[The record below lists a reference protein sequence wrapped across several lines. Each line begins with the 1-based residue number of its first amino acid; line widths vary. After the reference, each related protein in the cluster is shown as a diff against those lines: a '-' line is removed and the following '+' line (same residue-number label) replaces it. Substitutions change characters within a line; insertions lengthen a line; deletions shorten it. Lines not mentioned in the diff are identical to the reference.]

1 MAAIV
6 PPQAQQLD
14 LAHVLCLDLAGSS
27 SLPALQYR
35 AALQNLQ
42 EFVQRTSEFGRARAM
57 DQISV
62 VPSGDGMAFV
72 FSGDPEAPLRCAVEI
87 SRTIPGTERSRL
99 RMGLHSWP
107 AGRMTKM
114 KSSGAA
120 AEKGIDLAHRVMD
133 CGDQGHILVSE
144 SVVDLLRQLG
154 RWNSALHDLGEIEV
168 HEGVRLHLFN
178 FWNSEAGNPEVPN
191 KFFRWNSQKNL
202 DLPRN
207 NNNSNKDRSEGGILR
222 ETVSHY
228 RILRRLG
235 SGGMGIVYE
244 AEDTRLGRHVAVKLL
259 PERFSQNTAAIERFQ
274 REACTASSLNHPNI
288 CTVHD
293 VGEHAGRRFIVMELL
308 EGKTLRQELLSGPLT
323 PEQTTSFGTQIAD
336 GLEAAH
342 KRGIVHRDIKPANL
356 FVIDGERIK
365 ILDFGLAKLTGR
377 DRRERAPMENGVG
390 DDELTQSVTGPGEF
404 LGTVSYTSPEQARGE
419 LLDHRTDLFS
429 FGVVLYEMATGLLPF
444 RGETSAVV
452 FDSILNRP
460 PAPATR
466 INPQVSP
473 ELDRVICRA
482 LEKHRELRY
491 QSAADMGAELRRLAM
506 RTSGSMAMP
515 VLSEPEARVVT
526 LPPDQPAVK
535 SEQLQVVLLY
545 RRNVLPD
552 EQIMRVLED
561 KFAARGYRVFVDR
574 HLAVGV
580 DWATEIEKKIG
591 TADAVVALLSEAS
604 MESEMLSYE
613 VQLAHSF
620 SERQNG
626 KPHLLPVRV
635 QFKGEFPDSLHA
647 ALDGR
652 NVFVWKN
659 AADNDQIVADLTKAL
674 QTPPEALRHKPNL
687 EPVGGALPL
696 DSKFYIVRPTDQEFY
711 SAVGRND
718 SIILLKGAR
727 QMGKTSLMARGL
739 QQARKAGARV
749 VLTDFQ
755 KLNSAHLKSVDSL
768 FLCLAQAIAEQL
780 DLDLIPEDSWNARR
794 GPSMNF
800 ERFLRREILSR
811 INGHLVWGMDEVDRL
826 FACDF
831 GSEVF
836 GLFRSWHNER
846 SLDPSGPWKNLSLAI
861 AYASEAH
868 LFITDVNQSP
878 FNVGT
883 RLVLSDFTLDQVR
896 ELNRRYGFPLSNE
909 SELERFYT
917 LLGGQPFLTQRGLH
931 QMTERGLPFIEFAA
945 GAARDEGPY
954 GDHLRR
960 IFVSLNQDPALCE
973 VVRDVIGGKHSSSTD
988 SFYRLRS
995 SGIVAGECARDMKLR
1010 CQLYDQYLSRHLI

>member
-6 PPQAQQLD
+6 PPQAQQLE
-14 LAHVLCLDLAGSS
+14 LAHVLCLGVDGSA
-27 SLPALQYR
+27 SLPASQQR

-42 EFVQRTSEFGRARAM
+42 EFMESTSEFARARAR
-57 DQISV
+57 DQIRV
-62 VPSGDGMAFV
+62 VPREDGMAFV
-72 FSGDPEAPLRCAVEI
+72 FLGDPEAPIRCVMEI
-87 SRTIPGTERSRL
+87 SRKIPSAERTHL

-107 AGRMTKM
+107 AGKTSDM
-114 KSSGAA
+114 KSSGSAT
-120 AEKGIDLAHRVMD
+120 EKGIGVAQSVMD

-144 SVVDLLRQLG
+144 SVANLLLQSG
-154 RWNSALHDLGEIEV
+154 RWNDALHDLGEIEV
-168 HEGVRLHLFN
+168 HQGVRLHLFN
-178 FWNSEAGNPEVPN
+178 FWNSEAGNSEIPV
-191 KFFRWNSQKNL
+191 RLLRLNSLKNL
-202 DLPRN
+202 DLTGN
-207 NNNSNKDRSEGGILR
+207 GTDKKDRSEGGILS

-235 SGGMGIVYE
+235 RGGMGIVYE

-259 PERFSQNTAAIERFQ
+259 PERFSQSLAAIERFQ
-274 REACTASSLNHPNI
+274 REACTASALNHPNI
-288 CTVHD
+288 CTIHD

-308 EGKTLRQELLSGPLT
+308 EGKTLREKVLSGPLT
-323 PEQTTSFGTQIAD
+323 SEQTIAFGIQIAD

-356 FVIDGERIK
+356 FVIDGERVK

-377 DRRERAPMENGVG
+377 DRREHAPMDNAP
-390 DDELTQSVTGPGEF
+390 DEEVTQSVTGPGEF

-460 PAPATR
+460 PTPAMR
-466 INPQVSP
+466 VNQEVSP
-473 ELDRVICRA
+473 ELDRVISRA
-482 LEKHRELRY
+482 LEKQRELRY

-506 RTSGSMAMP
+506 RASGSLATP
-515 VLSEPEARVVT
+515 DPPYPQAVT
-526 LPPDQPAVK
+526 KSAPAVLAQAAVQT
-535 SEQLQVVLLY
+535 EPFQIVLLY

-561 KFAARGYRVFVDR
+561 KFKARGYQVFVDR
-574 HLAVGV
+574 HLTVGV
-580 DWATEIEKKIG
+580 DWALEIEKKIG
-591 TADAVVALLSEAS
+591 TADAVVALLSKAS

-620 SERQNG
+620 AERQNG
-626 KPHLLPVRV
+626 RPHVLPVRV
-635 QFKGEFPDSLHA
+635 QFNGEFPDSLHA
-647 ALDGR
+647 SLDGR
-652 NVFVWKN
+652 NSAFWQS
-659 AADNDQIVADLTKAL
+659 AADNDQIVTELAEAL
-674 QTPPEALRHKPNL
+674 QTPPEAVRRKPNL

-696 DSKFYIVRPTDQEFY
+696 DSKFYIVRPTDQDFY

-718 SIILLKGAR
+718 SVILLKGAR

-755 KLNSAHLKSVDSL
+755 KLNSAHLQSVDSL

-794 GPSMNF
+794 GASMNF
-800 ERFLRREILSR
+800 ERFLRREILTR
-811 INGHLVWGMDEVDRL
+811 VNGHLVWGMDEVDRL

-846 SLDPSGPWKNLSLAI
+846 SLDPSGPWRNLSLAI

-868 LFITDVNQSP
+868 LFITDMNQSP

-883 RLVLSDFTLDQVR
+883 RLVLADFTLDQVR

-909 SELERFYT
+909 SELGRFYM

-931 QMTERGLPFIEFAA
+931 EMAERALPFLEFVA
-945 GAARDEGPY
+945 GAARDDGPY

-960 IFVSLNQDPALCE
+960 IFVSLNQDAALSE

-1010 CQLYDQYLSRHLI
+1010 CELYDQYLSRHLI

>member
-1 MAAIV
+1 MNSV
-6 PPQAQQLD
+6 RNLD
-14 LAHVLCLDLAGSS
+14 LA
-27 SLPALQYR
+27 
-35 AALQNLQ
+35 
-42 EFVQRTSEFGRARAM
+42 
-57 DQISV
+57 
-62 VPSGDGMAFV
+62 
-72 FSGDPEAPLRCAVEI
+72 
-87 SRTIPGTERSRL
+87 
-99 RMGLHSWP
+99 
-107 AGRMTKM
+107 K
-114 KSSGAA
+114 
-120 AEKGIDLAHRVMD
+120 
-133 CGDQGHILVSE
+133 
-144 SVVDLLRQLG
+144 
-154 RWNSALHDLGEIEV
+154 NST
-168 HEGVRLHLFN
+168 
-178 FWNSEAGNPEVPN
+178 
-191 KFFRWNSQKNL
+191 
-202 DLPRN
+202 
-207 NNNSNKDRSEGGILR
+207 KDRSEGGILS

-259 PERFSQNTAAIERFQ
+259 PERFSKSTSAIERFQ

-288 CTVHD
+288 CTIHD
-293 VGEHAGRRFIVMELL
+293 VGEHAGHRFIVMELL
-308 EGKTLRQELLSGPLT
+308 EGKTLRQAVQAGPLT
-323 PEQTTSFGTQIAD
+323 PEQTIAFGIQIAD
-336 GLEAAH
+336 GLESAH
-342 KRGIVHRDIKPANL
+342 KHGIVHRDIKPANL

-377 DRRERAPMENGVG
+377 DRRERAPMEDSADE
-390 DDELTQSVTGPGEF
+390 DDLTQSVTGPGEF
-404 LGTVSYTSPEQARGE
+404 LGTVCYTSPEQARGE

-452 FDSILNRP
+452 FDYILNRP
-460 PAPATR
+460 PTAATHL
-466 INPQVSP
+466 NQQVSP
-473 ELDRVICRA
+473 ELDRVISRA
-482 LEKHRELRY
+482 LEKQRELRY
-491 QSAADMGAELRRLAM
+491 QSAADMGAELRRIAM
-506 RTSGSMAMP
+506 RTSASVAVP
-515 VLSEPEARVVT
+515 VLAEPQAVTKPASPELAQPVVKT
-526 LPPDQPAVK
+526 
-535 SEQLQVVLLY
+535 EQFQVVLLY

-561 KFAARGYRVFVDR
+561 KFKARGYQVFVDR

-580 DWATEIEKKIG
+580 DWALEIEKKIG
-591 TADAVVALLSEAS
+591 TADGVVALLSKSS

-626 KPHLLPVRV
+626 KPHLFPVRV
-635 QFKGEFPDSLHA
+635 QFNGEFPDSLHA

-652 NVFVWKN
+652 NSASWQS
-659 AADNDQIVADLTKAL
+659 AADNDQIVADLAKAL
-674 QTPPEALRHKPNL
+674 QTPPEALRRKPNL

-718 SIILLKGAR
+718 SVILLKGAR

-755 KLNSAHLKSVDSL
+755 KLNSAHLQSVDSL

-794 GPSMNF
+794 GASMNF
-800 ERFLRREILSR
+800 ERFLRREILTR
-811 INGHLVWGMDEVDRL
+811 VNGHLVWGMDEVDRL

-846 SLDPSGPWKNLSLAI
+846 SLDPSGPWQNLSLAI

-868 LFITDVNQSP
+868 LFITDMNQSP

-883 RLVLSDFTLDQVR
+883 RLVLADFTLDQVR

-909 SELERFYT
+909 SELERFYR

-931 QMTERGLPFIEFAA
+931 QMAERGLPFLEFVA
-945 GAARDEGPY
+945 GATRDDGPY

-960 IFVSLNQDPALCE
+960 IFVSLNQDAALCE

-1010 CQLYDQYLSRHLI
+1010 CELYDEYFSRHLI

>member
-1 MAAIV
+1 MAATV
-6 PPQAQQLD
+6 QPQTQRLE
-14 LAHVLCLDLAGSS
+14 LAHVLFLDVAGFS
-27 SLPALQYR
+27 SLPASQQRVELQD
-35 AALQNLQ
+35 LQ
-42 EFVQRTSEFGRARAM
+42 ECVHRTSEFGKARVK
-57 DQISV
+57 DQITV
-62 VPSGDGMAFV
+62 VPSGDGMALV
-72 FSGDPEAPLRCAVEI
+72 FFGDPEAPLRCAVEI
-87 SRTIPGTERSRL
+87 SRSARREERIRL

-107 AGRMTKM
+107 VCRVADM
-114 KSSGAA
+114 KFSRSVSEG
-120 AEKGIDLAHRVMD
+120 GINVAQRVMD

-144 SVVDLLRQLG
+144 FVADLLQQLG
-154 RWNSALHDLGEIEV
+154 RWKDALHDLGEIEV
-168 HEGVRLHLFN
+168 NQGVRLHLFN
-178 FWNSEAGNPEVPN
+178 FWNAEAGNPEVPN
-191 KFFRWNSQKNL
+191 KLFRL
-202 DLPRN
+202 DSPG
-207 NNNSNKDRSEGGILR
+207 NKEPPSGGILS

-228 RILRRLG
+228 HILRKLG
-235 SGGMGIVYE
+235 RGGMGMVYE
-244 AEDTRLGRHVAVKLL
+244 AEDTRLGRHVAIKLL
-259 PERFSQNTAAIERFQ
+259 SEKFSKSPSAIERFQ

-293 VGEHAGRRFIVMELL
+293 VGEYAGRHFIVMELL
-308 EGKTLRQELLSGPLT
+308 EGRDLRQVILPGPLP
-323 PEQTTSFGTQIAD
+323 PEKIVAFGIQIAD

-356 FVIDGERIK
+356 FVIERERIK

-377 DRRERAPMENGVG
+377 HRGERVSSDTTLN
-390 DDELTQSVTGPGEF
+390 DDEPTRQNVTGPGEF
-404 LGTVSYTSPEQARGE
+404 VGTVSYMSPEQARGE
-419 LLDHRTDLFS
+419 PLDHRTDLFS
-429 FGVVLYEMATGLLPF
+429 FGVVLYEMATGVLPF
-444 RGETSAVV
+444 RGDTSAVV

-460 PAPATR
+460 PAPAAR
-466 INPQVSP
+466 VNPQVSP
-473 ELDRVICRA
+473 ELERIISRA
-482 LEKHRELRY
+482 LEKHREIRY
-491 QSAADMGAELRRLAM
+491 QSAADLGAELRRLAM
-506 RTSGSMAMP
+506 RTSSSVAAP
-515 VLSEPEARVVT
+515 PAPEPKAKAKE
-526 LPPDQPAVK
+526 L
-535 SEQLQVVLLY
+535 EVVLLY
-545 RRNVLPD
+545 RRNVQPD
-552 EQIMRVLED
+552 EQIMRALEE
-561 KFAARGYRVFVDR
+561 KLAGRGYRVFVDR

-580 DWATEIEKKIG
+580 NWAREIEQKIG
-591 TADAVVALLSEAS
+591 TADAVVALLSAAS
-604 MESEMLSYE
+604 VQSEMLAYE
-613 VQLAHSF
+613 VQLAQSF

-626 KPHLLPVRV
+626 QPRLLPVRV
-635 QFKGEFPDSLHA
+635 QFDAEFPDSLHS
-647 ALDGR
+647 ALDGL
-652 NVFVWKN
+652 NYAFWKDP
-659 AADNDQIVADLTKAL
+659 ADNDQIVADLAKAL
-674 QTPPEALRHKPNL
+674 QAPQEAFRRKPNL

-711 SAVGRND
+711 SAVARND

-755 KLNSAHLKSVDSL
+755 KLNSSHLQSVDSL

-780 DLDLIPEDSWNARR
+780 DLDVAPEESWNVRR

-800 ERFLRREILSR
+800 ERFLRRQILSQV
-811 INGHLVWGMDEVDRL
+811 NGHLVWGMDEVDRL
-826 FACDF
+826 FACNF

-846 SLDPSGPWKNLSLAI
+846 SLDPSGPWQNLSLAI

-883 RLVLSDFTLDQVR
+883 RLVLDDFTLDQVR

-909 SELERFYT
+909 GELERFYA

-931 QMTERGLPFIEFAA
+931 QMTERGLPFLDFAA

-973 VVRDVIGGKHSSSTD
+973 VVRSVLGGKHSSSTD
-988 SFYRLRS
+988 LFYRLRS

-1010 CQLYDQYLSRHLI
+1010 CQLYEQYLSRHLI

>member
-6 PPQAQQLD
+6 PPQAQQLE

-27 SLPALQYR
+27 SLSASQQR

-42 EFVQRTSEFGRARAM
+42 EVVQSTSEFGRARALG
-57 DQISV
+57 QISV
-62 VPSGDGMAFV
+62 VPGGNGMAFV
-72 FSGDPEAPLRCAVEI
+72 FFGDPEASLRCAVEI
-87 SRTIPGTERSRL
+87 SRKIPAPERARL

-107 AGRMTKM
+107 SGRVTGL
-114 KSSGAA
+114 KSDGAA
-120 AEKGIDLAHRVMD
+120 TEKEIDFAHRVMD

-144 SVVDLLRQLG
+144 SVVHLLRRL
-154 RWNSALHDLGEIEV
+154 SYCSDDLHDLGEIEV
-168 HEGVRLHLFN
+168 NQGVRLHLFN

-191 KFFRWNSQKNL
+191 KIFRLGSVKNP
-202 DLPRN
+202 DLL
-207 NNNSNKDRSEGGILR
+207 NKPDRSEGGILR

-259 PERFSQNTAAIERFQ
+259 PERFSQSTAAVERFQ
-274 REACTASSLNHPNI
+274 REASTASSLNHPNI

-308 EGKTLRQELLSGPLT
+308 EGKTLRQEVLSGPLT
-323 PEQTTSFGTQIAD
+323 PEQTIAFGIQIAD

-342 KRGIVHRDIKPANL
+342 KRGIVHRDIKPANI

-377 DRRERAPMENGVG
+377 DRRERAPMENRLD
-390 DDELTQSVTGPGEF
+390 DDERTQSVTGPGEF

-452 FDSILNRP
+452 FDSILNRMP
-460 PAPATR
+460 TPATR
-466 INPQVSP
+466 VNQLVSP
-473 ELDRVICRA
+473 ELDRVISRA

-506 RTSGSMAMP
+506 RTSGSMAAP
-515 VLSEPEARVVT
+515 VLAEPEAKVT
-526 LPPDQPAVK
+526 ALAPAHPVVK

-545 RRNVLPD
+545 RRNILPD
-552 EQIMRVLED
+552 EQIVRTLED
-561 KFAARGYRVFVDR
+561 KFKARGFQVFVDR

-580 DWATEIEKKIG
+580 DWAIEIEKKIG

-613 VQLAHSF
+613 VQLAQSF

-635 QFKGEFPDSLHA
+635 QFSGKFPDSLHA

-652 NVFVWKN
+652 NSFVWRN
-659 AADNDQIVADLTKAL
+659 AADNEQIVADLTKAL

-768 FLCLAQAIAEQL
+768 FLCLSQAIAEQL

-811 INGHLVWGMDEVDRL
+811 IDGHLVWGMDEVDRL

-846 SLDPSGPWKNLSLAI
+846 SLDPSGPWQNLSLAI
-861 AYASEAH
+861 SYASEAH

-931 QMTERGLPFIEFAA
+931 QMTEHGLPFIDFLA
-945 GAARDEGPY
+945 GAARDDGPY

>member
-6 PPQAQQLD
+6 PPQAQQLE
-14 LAHVLCLDLAGSS
+14 LAHVLFLDVADSS
-27 SLPALQYR
+27 SLSASQHH

-42 EFVQRTSEFGRARAM
+42 EFIERTSEFCKARAR
-57 DQISV
+57 DQITV
-62 VPSGDGMAFV
+62 TPCGDGMAVV
-72 FSGDPEAPLRCAVEI
+72 FSGDPETPLRCAVEI
-87 SRTIPGTERSRL
+87 SRCARSTNKFRL
-99 RMGLHSWP
+99 RMGLHCWP
-107 AGRMTKM
+107 ESRMGGPNFNRMLSDT
-114 KSSGAA
+114 
-120 AEKGIDLAHRVMD
+120 GINLAQKIMD
-133 CGDQGHILVSE
+133 CGDHGHILVSD
-144 SVVDLLRQLG
+144 SVAAMLRQLG
-154 RWNSALHDLGEIEV
+154 RWNDALHELGEIDV
-168 HEGVRLHLFN
+168 NEGIRLHLFN

-191 KFFRWNSQKNL
+191 KVSRLNSLKNL
-202 DLPRN
+202 DPAKGN
-207 NNNSNKDRSEGGILR
+207 KKDRSEGGILNQ
-222 ETVSHY
+222 TVSHY

-235 SGGMGIVYE
+235 SGGMGVVYE
-244 AEDTRLGRHVAVKLL
+244 AEDTRLGRHVAVKIL
-259 PERFSQNTAAIERFQ
+259 PERFSRSVAAVERFQ
-274 REACTASSLNHPNI
+274 REACTASALNHPNI

-293 VGEHAGRRFIVMELL
+293 VGEHAGHHFIVMELL
-308 EGKTLRQELLSGPLT
+308 EGKTLRQALLSGPLT
-323 PEQTTSFGTQIAD
+323 PEQTVAFGIQIAD
-336 GLEAAH
+336 GLGAAH
-342 KRGIVHRDIKPANL
+342 KRDIVHRDIKPANL

-377 DRRERAPMENGVG
+377 DRRERAPMENALE
-390 DDELTQSVTGPGEF
+390 DDELTQSITGPGEF
-404 LGTVSYTSPEQARGE
+404 LGTVCYTSPEQARGE
-419 LLDHRTDLFS
+419 LLDHRTDLFP

-460 PAPATR
+460 PTSATR
-466 INPQVSP
+466 VNQQVSP
-473 ELDRVICRA
+473 ELDRVISRA
-482 LEKHRELRY
+482 LEKQRELRY
-491 QSAADMGAELRRLAM
+491 QSAADMGAELRRMAM

-515 VLSEPEARVVT
+515 VLAEPEVFT
-526 LPPDQPAVK
+526 KLSPPVPAQPAM
-535 SEQLQVVLLY
+535 QTDQFQVVLLY

-561 KFAARGYRVFVDR
+561 KFAAKGYKVFVDR
-574 HLAVGV
+574 NLAVGV
-580 DWATEIEKKIG
+580 DWALEIEKKIG
-591 TADAVVALLSEAS
+591 TADAVVALLSQAS

-620 SERQNG
+620 AERQNG
-626 KPHLLPVRV
+626 KPHLLPVRI
-635 QFKGEFPDSLHA
+635 QFDGEFPDSLHA
-647 ALDGR
+647 ALDR
-652 NVFVWKN
+652 CNSASWQS
-659 AADNDQIVADLTKAL
+659 AADNDQIVADLVKAL
-674 QTPPEALRHKPNL
+674 HTPPEALRRKPNL

-718 SIILLKGAR
+718 SVILLKGAR

-768 FLCLAQAIAEQL
+768 FLCLGQAITEQL
-780 DLDLIPEDSWNARR
+780 DLDVIPENSWNARR

-811 INGHLVWGMDEVDRL
+811 VDGHLVWGMDEVDRL
-826 FACDF
+826 FACEF

-846 SLDPSGPWKNLSLAI
+846 SLDPSGPWQNLSLAI

-868 LFITDVNQSP
+868 LFITDMNQSP

-883 RLVLSDFTLDQVR
+883 RLVMADFTLEQVR
-896 ELNRRYGFPLSNE
+896 ELNRRYGFPLTNE
-909 SELERFYT
+909 SELERFFA

-931 QMTERGLPFIEFAA
+931 QMAERGLPFLEFAA
-945 GAARDEGPY
+945 GAASDDGPY

-960 IFVSLNQDPALCE
+960 IFVSLNQDAALCE
-973 VVRDVIGGKHSSSTD
+973 VVRDVIGGRHSSSTD